1 MEDWEGA
8 HEEMKAEIHQLK
20 DQIGQ
25 ILEALKGLS
34 IDKSPAIE
42 SKEGTSSYWWW
53 IDPNQGWSHMLKK
66 SKHV

>member
-42 SKEGTSSYWWW
+42 SKEGTSSY
-53 IDPNQGWSHMLKK
+53 
-66 SKHV
+66 